1 MWVPGALG
9 LARSAEGSVSLGLL
23 VATLVLMG
31 AEALAPSPPAVTAAG
46 AEVSAAL
53 LTPAHP
59 SP

>member
-1 MWVPGALG
+1 MSP
-9 LARSAEGSVSLGLL
+9 GLL

-31 AEALAPSPPAVTAAG
+31 TETLAPSPPAVTAAG

-53 LTPAHP
+53 LSVAHA